1 MKKIV
6 QLLKFKVHLVI
17 RGMEMT
23 ILNGLKI
30 LDFSSLL
37 PGAFTTM
44 MFADYG
50 ADVIHIE
57 SSHRVGM
64 MRIMPPYNEDKESY
78 IHQHL
83 NRSKK
88 SLTLNLKTPEAID
101 IVKELIHEYD
111 IVIEGFRPG
120 VMERLGIDYASL
132 KAVNPKL
139 IYCSITGY
147 GQTGPY
153 QQRPGHDNNYLS
165 IAGFLD
171 HSRFK
176 GKKPV
181 AMGIQIADIA
191 GGTLH
196 AAVGVL
202 AAALHRE
209 KTGNGQYIDISMTD
223 AAFTFNALYGTSYLA
238 SGELPK
244 PEEEVLNGGT
254 FYDYYQTK
262 DGRYFSVGSLEPHF
276 RKLLCEALEI
286 PELIQSTFNDS
297 PYTQKRFKEAIKDA
311 FLTKTFDEWLPI
323 IEKYDSCIEP
333 VLTFEEA
340 CNHPQ
345 IQARQMIIE
354 VPDSTGK
361 MQKQIGAAI
370 KFDQNEPTYNFVGT
384 KLGEHTN
391 VILTNIGYS
400 EEQINQLKESGVIE

>member
-1 MKKIV
+1 
-6 QLLKFKVHLVI
+6 
-17 RGMEMT
+17 MT
-23 ILNGLKI
+23 ILKGLKI

-50 ADVIHIE
+50 ADVIHVE
-57 SSHRVGM
+57 SSRRVDM
-64 MRIMPPYNEDKESY
+64 MRIMPPYKEDRESF

-88 SLTLNLKTPEAID
+88 SLTLNLKTPEAIE
-101 IVKELIHEYD
+101 IVKSLIQEYD

-120 VMERLGIDYASL
+120 VMKRLGIDYESL
-132 KAVNPKL
+132 KAVNPRL

-165 IAGFLD
+165 IAGVLD

-191 GGTLH
+191 GGTMH

-209 KTGNGQYIDISMTD
+209 QTGEGKYIDVSMTD
-223 AAFTFNALYGTSYLA
+223 AAFTLNALYGTSYLA
-238 SGELPK
+238 SGHLPK
-244 PEEEVLNGGT
+244 PEEEILNGGT

-262 DGRYFSVGSLEPHF
+262 DGRYFSVGSLEPQF
-276 RKLLCEALEI
+276 RKLLCEALDI

-297 PYTQKRFKEAIKDA
+297 SYTQKRFKEAIKDA
-311 FLTKTFDEWLPI
+311 FLTKNFDEWLEI
-323 IEKYDSCIEP
+323 IQDFDGCVEP

-345 IQARQMIIE
+345 IQARQMIVE
-354 VPDSTGK
+354 VPEADGT

-370 KFDQNEPTYNFVGT
+370 KFDQSDPTYNFVGA
-384 KLGEHTN
+384 KLGAHTQE
-391 VILTNIGYS
+391 ILKEIGYS
-400 EEQINQLKESGVIE
+400 QEQINQLNESGVLE